1 MNSCRAKRAR
11 REVDPAQR
19 SVTGRIEKLNWLL
32 RTALSN
38 TDLRRSLS
46 EDAEIN
52 FPLVIKLLL
61 MVLKESCGT
70 V

>member
-1 MNSCRAKRAR
+1 M
-11 REVDPAQR
+11 
-19 SVTGRIEKLNWLL
+19 EKLNWLL

-46 EDAEIN
+46 ENAEIN

-61 MVLKESCGT
+61 MVLKGGYGT
-70 V
+70 M

>member
-1 MNSCRAKRAR
+1 MNSGGAERAR
-11 REVDPAQR
+11 REVDAAQR
-19 SVTGRIEKLNWLL
+19 NVTDRIEKLNWLL

-46 EDAEIN
+46 ENAEIN

-61 MVLKESCGT
+61 MVLKGSYGT
-70 V
+70 M

>member
-1 MNSCRAKRAR
+1 MNSCRAKSAR
-11 REVDPAQR
+11 REDDAAQR
-19 SVTGRIEKLNWLL
+19 NVTGRIEKLNWLL
-32 RTALSN
+32 RSALSN

-61 MVLKESCGT
+61 MVLKGSCGT
-70 V
+70 E

>member
-11 REVDPAQR
+11 REVDAAQR
-19 SVTGRIEKLNWLL
+19 NVPDKRENLNWLL

-46 EDAEIN
+46 ENAEIN
-52 FPLVIKLLL
+52 FSLVLKLLL
-61 MVLKESCGT
+61 MVVKGGCGT